1 MVHEP
6 ADEVVLTF
14 PATVDNVRL
23 ARLVTSGIATR
34 AGFDYDT
41 VEDLRIA
48 VDELCSVLVANAAD
62 SRPLRLRFNGGTR
75 RMEVRGDIAYASG
88 GDPVVDEL
96 TRQILAAVVDQYDVS
111 SGDGVL
117 RFTIQHTS
125 VGDDS

>member
-1 MVHEP
+1 MAHEP

-48 VDELCSVLVANAAD
+48 VDELCSVLVANAGGPQ
-62 SRPLRLRFNGGTR
+62 PLRLRFNGGSR
-75 RMEVRGDIAYASG
+75 HMEVRGDIAYASSKE
-88 GDPVVDEL
+88 PIVDEL
-96 TRQILAAVVDQYDVS
+96 TRQILAAVVDRYDVTRA
-111 SGDGVL
+111 DGVL
-117 RFTIQHTS
+117 SFTVEH
-125 VGDDS
+125 VGGGEGR